1 MKAMPRTRVSLN
13 SKAHQLGW
21 LKTKKKLLKNSS
33 RLISTNKLQQLKKF
47 SNKIYNWPTM
57 ITTYQFARKN
67 FWSLLV
73 DISLEEFFK
82 SFFLVLSQ
90 PS

>member
-21 LKTKKKLLKNSS
+21 LKTKKKKLKNSS

-47 SNKIYNWPTM
+47 SNKI
-57 ITTYQFARKN
+57 
-67 FWSLLV
+67 L
-73 DISLEEFFK
+73 
-82 SFFLVLSQ
+82 
-90 PS
+90 